1 MTFKKIYLA
10 IGIILIILVIIFI
23 LNNNNNL
30 LFFSI
35 DKKEFDLNIDAL
47 KEEQSLFTHTRVTIT
62 NTGKQPLTDI
72 KVDYGNK
79 SETIKSLEP
88 GQSYPLSPPAGS
100 DLQRI
105 IVTSDQGINI
115 TKEYRTPIKM
125 PGMMG
130 S

>member
-1 MTFKKIYLA
+1 MKFRTIYLA
-10 IGIILIILVIIFI
+10 LAIIPVILVIIFI
-23 LNNNNNL
+23 LNNNNNIPFL
-30 LFFSI
+30 TN
-35 DKKEFDLNIDAL
+35 KKEFDLNIDAL

-79 SETIKSLEP
+79 TETVKSLEP

-100 DLQRI
+100 DLEKI

>member
-1 MTFKKIYLA
+1 MMFKKIYLA
-10 IGIILIILVIIFI
+10 LAIIPIILVTFFI
-23 LNNNNNL
+23 LNNIA
-30 LFFSI
+30 FSN
-35 DKKEFDLNIDAL
+35 KNEFDLEIDAL
-47 KEEQSLFTHTRVTIT
+47 KEEQSLFTHTRVIIT

-72 KVDYGNK
+72 KVNYGNK

-88 GQSYPLSPPAGS
+88 GQSFPLSPPAGS
-100 DLQRI
+100 DLQKI

>member
-1 MTFKKIYLA
+1 MTFKKIYFA
-10 IGIILIILVIIFI
+10 IVIIPVILVTIFI
-23 LNNNNNL
+23 LNNNNIPFLTN
-30 LFFSI
+30 
-35 DKKEFDLNIDAL
+35 KKEFDLNIDAL
-47 KEEQSLFTHTRVTIT
+47 KEQQSLFTHTRVTLT
-62 NTGKQPLTDI
+62 NTGKQPLTNI

-79 SETIKSLEP
+79 SETVKSLEP

-100 DLQRI
+100 NLQKI

>member
-1 MTFKKIYLA
+1 MYLA
-10 IGIILIILVIIFI
+10 IVIIPLVLLTIFI
-23 LNNNNNL
+23 LNNNNIT
-30 LFFSI
+30 FSTN
-35 DKKEFDLNIDAL
+35 KKEFDLNIDAL

-62 NTGKQPLTDI
+62 NTGKQPLTDV

-79 SETIKSLEP
+79 SETVALLEP
-88 GQSYPLSPPAGS
+88 GHSYPLSPPAGS

-115 TKEYRTPIKM
+115 TKEYRTPLKM

>member
-1 MTFKKIYLA
+1 MKFKKIYLA
-10 IGIILIILVIIFI
+10 LVIIPIVLLTIFI
-23 LNNNNNL
+23 LNNNNIT
-30 LFFSI
+30 FSTN
-35 DKKEFDLNIDAL
+35 KKEFDLNIDAL

-62 NTGKQPLTDI
+62 NTGKQPLTDV

-79 SETIKSLEP
+79 SETVALLEP
-88 GQSYPLSPPAGS
+88 GHSYPLSPPAGS

-115 TKEYRTPIKM
+115 TKEYRTPLKM

>member
-1 MTFKKIYLA
+1 MMFKKIYLTIA
-10 IGIILIILVIIFI
+10 IIPVVLVTIFI
-23 LNNNNNL
+23 LNNITSSNRN
-30 LFFSI
+30 
-35 DKKEFDLNIDAL
+35 DFDLEIDAL

-62 NTGKQPLTDI
+62 NTGKQPLTNI
-72 KVDYGNK
+72 KVNYGNK
-79 SETIKSLEP
+79 TEIVSLLEP
-88 GQSYPLSPPAGS
+88 GQSFPLSPPAGS
-100 DLQRI
+100 SLQRI

>member
-1 MTFKKIYLA
+1 MKFRTIYLA
-10 IGIILIILVIIFI
+10 LAIIPVILVIIFI
-23 LNNNNNL
+23 LNNNNNIPFL
-30 LFFSI
+30 TN
-35 DKKEFDLNIDAL
+35 KKEFDLNIDAL

-79 SETIKSLEP
+79 TETVKSLEP

-100 DLQRI
+100 DLQKI
-105 IVTSDQGINI
+105 IVTSEQGINI

>member
-10 IGIILIILVIIFI
+10 IVIIPIVLVTIFI
-23 LNNNNNL
+23 LNNNNMT
-30 LFFSI
+30 FSTN
-35 DKKEFDLNIDAL
+35 KKEFDLNIDAL

-79 SETIKSLEP
+79 SETVALLEP
-88 GQSYPLSPPAGS
+88 GHSYPLSPPAGS

-115 TKEYRTPIKM
+115 TKEYRTPLKM

>member
-1 MTFKKIYLA
+1 MTSKKIYILF
-10 IGIILIILVIIFI
+10 GIIPIIIIIAIFI
-23 LNNNNNL
+23 NNL
-30 LFFSI
+30 TFLN
-35 DKKEFDLNIDAL
+35 KKDYDLQVDAL

-62 NTGKQPLTDI
+62 NTGKQPLTNI
-72 KVDYGNK
+72 QVNYGNK
-79 SETIKSLEP
+79 TETIKSLEP

-100 DLQRI
+100 DLQKI
-105 IVTSDQGINI
+105 IVTSEEGINI

>member
-10 IGIILIILVIIFI
+10 IAVIPLVLVTIFI
-23 LNNNNNL
+23 INNIS
-30 LFFSI
+30 FSNKS
-35 DKKEFDLNIDAL
+35 DFDLEIDAL

-62 NTGKQPLTDI
+62 NTGKQPLTNI
-72 KVDYGNK
+72 NVNYGNT
-79 SETIKSLEP
+79 SETVSRLDP
-88 GQSYPLSPPAGS
+88 GHSYPLSPPAGS
-100 DLQRI
+100 NLDRI

>member
-1 MTFKKIYLA
+1 MTFKKIYLTIA
-10 IGIILIILVIIFI
+10 VIPIVLVTIFI
-23 LNNNNNL
+23 INNITISNRN
-30 LFFSI
+30 
-35 DKKEFDLNIDAL
+35 DYDLEIDAL

-62 NTGKQPLTDI
+62 NTGKQPLTNI
-72 KVDYGNK
+72 KVNYGNA
-79 SETIKSLEP
+79 SETVALLES
-88 GQSYPLSPPAGS
+88 GHSYPLSPPAGS
-100 DLQRI
+100 NLERI

>member
-1 MTFKKIYLA
+1 MKFQIIYLA
-10 IGIILIILVIIFI
+10 IGIISLILVTIFI
-23 LNNNNNL
+23 FNNSI
-30 LFFSI
+30 FSN
-35 DKKEFDLNIDAL
+35 KNEFDLEIDAL
-47 KEEQSLFTHTRVTIT
+47 KEEQSLFTHTRATIT
-62 NTGKQPLTDI
+62 NTGKQPLTNI
-72 KVDYGNK
+72 KVNYGNK
-79 SETIKSLEP
+79 SETVRNLEP

-105 IVTSDQGINI
+105 IVTSEQGINI

>member
-1 MTFKKIYLA
+1 MTFKKIYLTIA
-10 IGIILIILVIIFI
+10 VIPLVLVTIFI
-23 LNNNNNL
+23 INNIS
-30 LFFSI
+30 FSNKS
-35 DKKEFDLNIDAL
+35 DFDLEIDAL

-62 NTGKQPLTDI
+62 NTGKQPLTNI
-72 KVDYGNK
+72 NVNYGNT
-79 SETIKSLEP
+79 SETVSRLDS
-88 GQSYPLSPPAGS
+88 GHSYPLSPPAGS
-100 DLQRI
+100 NLDRI

>member
-1 MTFKKIYLA
+1 MKFKKIYLA
-10 IGIILIILVIIFI
+10 IVIIPIVLVTIFI
-23 LNNNNNL
+23 LNNNNMT
-30 LFFSI
+30 FSTN
-35 DKKEFDLNIDAL
+35 KKEFDLNIDAL

-62 NTGKQPLTDI
+62 NTGKQPLTDV

-79 SETIKSLEP
+79 SETVALLEP
-88 GQSYPLSPPAGS
+88 GHSYPLSPPAGS

-115 TKEYRTPIKM
+115 TKEYRTPLKM

>member
-1 MTFKKIYLA
+1 MKFQIIYLA
-10 IGIILIILVIIFI
+10 IGIISIILVTIFI
-23 LNNNNNL
+23 FNNSI
-30 LFFSI
+30 FSN
-35 DKKEFDLNIDAL
+35 KNEFDLEIDAL
-47 KEEQSLFTHTRVTIT
+47 KEEQSLFTHTRATIT
-62 NTGKQPLTDI
+62 NTGKQPLTNI
-72 KVDYGNK
+72 KVNYGNK
-79 SETIKSLEP
+79 SETVRNLEP

-105 IVTSDQGINI
+105 IVTSEQGINI

>member
-1 MTFKKIYLA
+1 MKFRTIYLA
-10 IGIILIILVIIFI
+10 LAIIPVILVIIFI
-23 LNNNNNL
+23 LNNNNNIPFL
-30 LFFSI
+30 TN
-35 DKKEFDLNIDAL
+35 KKEFDLNIDAL

-79 SETIKSLEP
+79 TETVKSLEP

-100 DLQRI
+100 DREKI
-105 IVTSDQGINI
+105 IVTSEQGINI

>member
-10 IGIILIILVIIFI
+10 IVIIPIVLVTIFI
-23 LNNNNNL
+23 LNNNNMT
-30 LFFSI
+30 FSTN
-35 DKKEFDLNIDAL
+35 KKEFDLNIDAL

-79 SETIKSLEP
+79 SETVALLEP
-88 GQSYPLSPPAGS
+88 GHSYPLSPPAGS

-105 IVTSDQGINI
+105 FVTSDQGINI
-115 TKEYRTPIKM
+115 TKEYRTPLKM

>member
-1 MTFKKIYLA
+1 MKFKKIYLA
-10 IGIILIILVIIFI
+10 IVIIPLVLLTIFI
-23 LNNNNNL
+23 LNNNNIT
-30 LFFSI
+30 FSTN
-35 DKKEFDLNIDAL
+35 KKEFDLNIDAL

-62 NTGKQPLTDI
+62 NTGKQPLTDV

-79 SETIKSLEP
+79 SETVALLEP
-88 GQSYPLSPPAGS
+88 GHSYPLSPPAGS

-115 TKEYRTPIKM
+115 TKEYRTPLKM

>member
-10 IGIILIILVIIFI
+10 IVIIPIVLVTIFI
-23 LNNNNNL
+23 LNNNNMT
-30 LFFSI
+30 FSTN
-35 DKKEFDLNIDAL
+35 KKEFDLNIDAL

-79 SETIKSLEP
+79 SETVALLEP
-88 GQSYPLSPPAGS
+88 GHSYPLSPPAGS

-115 TKEYRTPIKM
+115 TKEYRTPLKI